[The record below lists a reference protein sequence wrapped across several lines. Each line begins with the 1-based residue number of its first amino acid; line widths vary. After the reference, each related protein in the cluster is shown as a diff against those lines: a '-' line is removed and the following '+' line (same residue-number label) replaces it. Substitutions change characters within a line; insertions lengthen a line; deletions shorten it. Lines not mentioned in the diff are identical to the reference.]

1 MKDPRYE
8 KLAGVLVHY
17 CLGVGKGDLFQI
29 NATPLSA
36 PLVTEVYREGL
47 AAGAHPFTRVGLP
60 SLTEVY
66 FRTAKKHQLTY
77 VSPITEFT
85 VEKVDKLLSIRAQEN
100 TKAMANVDPKKQATS
115 QASQRKIF
123 ERFMERS
130 AAKELD
136 WCGTQYPCNASA
148 QDAEMSLDEYEDFVL
163 KACLVHKK
171 DPVAAWKKVHREQAK
186 LCKFLDERKTLRV
199 VAPGTDIT
207 MSVAGRKWIN
217 SDGKKNMPSG
227 EIFTTPIEDSVEGTI
242 AFSFPAC
249 YVGLEVHDVR
259 LTFKKGKVVKAT
271 AGRGKDLLLSK
282 LDIDEGARFV
292 GEMAIGTN
300 YAIQKFTK
308 NTLFDE
314 KIGGTIHM
322 ALGASYPDTGGK
334 NKSSI
339 HWDMVNDMREGGK
352 IYADGKI
359 IYKDGQFTIK

>member
-1 MKDPRYE
+1 VKDPRYE
-8 KLAGVLVHY
+8 KLANVLVHY
-17 CLGVGKGDLFQI
+17 CLDVGKGDLFQI
-29 NATPLSA
+29 NATPLA
-36 PLVTEVYREGL
+36 EPLVTEVYREAL

-60 SLTEVY
+60 SLTEV
-66 FRTAKKHQLTY
+66 FFTTAKKHQLTH

-100 TKAMANVDPKKQATS
+100 TKAMAGVDPKKQAMS
-115 QASQRKIF
+115 QAAQRNIF

-130 AAKELD
+130 AARELD

-148 QDAEMSLDEYEDFVL
+148 QDAEMSLSEYEDFVL
-163 KACLVHKK
+163 KACLVHRKN
-171 DPVAAWKKVHREQAK
+171 PVAAWKKVHREQAK
-186 LCKFLDERKTLRV
+186 LCKFLDQRKTLRV
-199 VAPGTDIT
+199 VAPGTDVT
-207 MSVAGRKWIN
+207 MRIDGRKWIN

-227 EIFTTPIEDSVEGTI
+227 EIFTSPLEDSVEGTI

-249 YVGLEVHDVR
+249 YLGLEVHDVR

-271 AGRGKDLLLSK
+271 AGKGKDLLLAK

-292 GEMAIGTN
+292 GEMAVGTN

-339 HWDMVNDMREGGK
+339 HWDMVNDMRDGGK
-352 IYADGKI
+352 IYADGKL
-359 IYKDGQFTIK
+359 IYKDGRFTIE